1 MDDNDYCPYCTNILD
16 EDQRLMELPCFHR
29 AHTNCFLNLMN
40 NPTRSLPAAFHL
52 CELCQIP
59 LFFEDENPN
68 EEIEEEEEEEADDDN
83 EEVPEEVVQGPE
95 LPDHPLPNGVGY
107 YERIRNRVQSDENIK
122 KDLKLYFKSKYN
134 AARKQTAFKKHVKE
148 KKGEINNSVNNLKE
162 QLRTL
167 IGAQRRSILQ
177 GQLYKDYKGAVFRKN
192 IAAARFRQKY
202 NLDLS
207 DIRKSMYGQPGF
219 KRWLRES
226 PWRSSPSYIL
236 RRCFY
241 RSYIRL

>member
-16 EDQRLMELPCFHR
+16 ADDRLMELPCFHR

-40 NPTRSLPAAFHL
+40 NPTRSLPVAFHL
-52 CELCQIP
+52 CELCQVP
-59 LFFEDENPN
+59 LFFEDENHN
-68 EEIEEEEEEEADDDN
+68 EEIEDEQETHEEEI
-83 EEVPEEVVQGPE
+83 PEEVVQGPE

-107 YERIRNRVQSDENIK
+107 YERIRNRVQTDETIK
-122 KDLKLYFKSKYN
+122 KDLKVYFKLRYN
-134 AARKQTAFKKHVKE
+134 VGRKQTVFKKHVKE
-148 KKGEINNSVNNLKE
+148 KKGEIKNSVNNLKE

-177 GQLYKDYKGAVFRKN
+177 SQSYKDYKGALFRKN
-192 IAAARFRQKY
+192 IAASRFRQKY
-202 NLDLS
+202 NLDIS
-207 DIRKSMYGQPGF
+207 DIRKAMLGQPGF
-219 KRWLRES
+219 KRWITN
-226 PWRSSPSYIL
+226 PMWRSSPSYIL